1 MTQIVHDRPEQLAM
15 VQAGLLQGE
24 RAIAVFDCTGA
35 GTGFIGLTNWR
46 VLLQDKSFV
55 GSQMAVTSV
64 PYRSIQSVSM
74 LSNKSMF
81 GKFFSSS
88 TIAVHTGSKVIVAE
102 FRGDEKARYAHDVI
116 LWHLLHAASSPPAVP
131 PS

>member
-1 MTQIVHDRPEQLAM
+1 MSQIVHDRPEQLAM

-24 RAIAVFDCTGA
+24 RVIAVFDCTGT
-35 GTGFIGLTNWR
+35 GTGFVGLTNWR

-55 GSQMAVTSV
+55 GNQMALTSV

-88 TIAVHTGSKVIVAE
+88 TIAVHTGSKVVVAE
-102 FRGDEKARYAHDVI
+102 FRGDEKAKYAHDVI
-116 LWHLLHAASSPPAVP
+116 LWHLVHPEAMQPAP
-131 PS
+131 T